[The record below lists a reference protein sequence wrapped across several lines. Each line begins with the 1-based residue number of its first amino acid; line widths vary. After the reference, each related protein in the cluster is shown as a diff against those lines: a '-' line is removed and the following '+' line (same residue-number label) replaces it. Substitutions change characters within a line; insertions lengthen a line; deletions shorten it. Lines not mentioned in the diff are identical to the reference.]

1 MFRKNYLKLIYLLSL
16 LMISGT
22 LAAAQTAPISG
33 KVELKKAD
41 GTTEPV
47 NGATVDVF
55 RTDIKGS
62 LPSAKTNKKGEF
74 SFAGIPVGATVILSV
89 SAPGAAPGFLTNIKA
104 GQDRLLL
111 TLSEGDGKR
120 WTEAE
125 MRQALSQAVP
135 AGAGGELSEDQK
147 KAQAEYNKKVAEVAA
162 KNKDIENKNAVV
174 TKALQDGNTAFNAKD
189 YDTAV
194 AKYSEGINADPDFAG
209 SAPILLNNKG
219 AALRQ
224 RAVNTYNTSIK
235 LPQAERQTGLAKV
248 REDLAEAADSYN
260 KSFTILKAAQA
271 GDIDAQ
277 VAQAAKLAALT
288 GAKDTFRLMAKTEQV
303 DGSKTEVAKTL
314 IPEYI
319 AVETEAPKK
328 AEAQTTLGDVYR
340 VAGDFDNA
348 IAAYR
353 KSIELSPNDPDA
365 LAGLGLSLFAAGE
378 AGSNTEQKQEGLNYM
393 VKFTEVAPANHTLKD
408 DVASVVTYLKSQK
421 LTPQKVTTK
430 KKN

>member
-1 MFRKNYLKLIYLLSL
+1 MFRKNYLRLVYLLSL
-16 LMISGT
+16 LMITGT

-89 SAPGAAPGFLTNIKA
+89 SAPGAAPGFLPNIKA
-104 GQDRLLL
+104 GQDRLVV

-147 KAQAEYNKKVAEVAA
+147 KAQAEYEKKVAEVAA
-162 KNKDIENKNAVV
+162 KNKEIENKNTVV

-194 AKYSEGINADPDFAG
+194 ARYSEGINADPDFAG

-235 LPQAERQTGLAKV
+235 LPQAERQAGLAKV
-248 REDLAEAADSYN
+248 RQDLADAADSYG
-260 KSFTILKAAQA
+260 KSYSILKAAQA

-303 DGSKTEVAKTL
+303 DGSKTEVAKML

-319 AVETEAPKK
+319 AVETEAAKK

-378 AGSNTEQKQEGLNYM
+378 AGGNTEQKQEGLNFM
-393 VKFTEVAPANHTLKD
+393 VKFTEVAPANHALKD
-408 DVASVVTYLKSQK
+408 DVASVVTYLKSQN
-421 LTPQKVTTK
+421 LAPQKVTTK